1 MAYDRQL
8 RRCESCGKRV
18 IVNCYRCRLAD
29 IVKEY
34 QVELFNLE
42 ASKYG
47 VSLTTYFGD
56 IYIFTRTIFLT
67 VGIVAVLLIAKRI
80 RKAVR

>member
-1 MAYDRQL
+1 M
-8 RRCESCGKRV
+8 
-18 IVNCYRCRLAD
+18 
-29 IVKEY
+29 
-34 QVELFNLE
+34 ELINLE

-56 IYIFTRTIFLT
+56 VYIFTHTIYLV